1 MTVPEEK
8 DAVLR
13 DYAAF
18 LKALLPQAQGFICH
32 DSQGRVFWSEAPP
45 EGVPTV
51 TDEYRELLALL
62 LNGGALP
69 PEGARLRIGPHIA
82 FLAPLRGEDG
92 RMLGVLNVLAD
103 RGAASMPYPFVMD
116 LAAPALRSLQRE
128 LSLRYRL
135 LDGQR
140 KLQVQAAEERLLH
153 TVETLLHDRHQPCE
167 RALARI
173 VALCCEHLDVA
184 GAWLV
189 IPDKHLALVHGTG
202 VDMAAARQASAGLLA
217 VARDP
222 EFDANTV
229 SRQDEWLWLGIR
241 ARGQGVQGILA
252 FTGWQG
258 SRFSE
263 RRLARIAR
271 YVGSHID
278 SLLDRNYDSLT
289 GLLAWPV
296 FERELAAAATDR
308 GSAVLAIDV
317 DRLHLVNE
325 TFGREVGDEVLVRL
339 AGVLHDVL
347 PGHALT
353 RVAGDQFAALLRNT
367 GVEEARRLGD
377 AICAR
382 FREHCYERG
391 DQTHRPSV
399 SIGVGSLGEGVEAG
413 AEMGGAR
420 VALQAAKDRGR
431 GRTEVYESADA
442 SIVKRFDDIQIVG
455 YVRNA
460 IENNRL
466 ALVAQ
471 PLTALKPGRVPDYSE
486 VLVRIVDDAGQ
497 HVPPGDFMSAA
508 ERYQLM
514 EELDRWV
521 VATTLRLLAEHG
533 PHLVGR
539 SARFAINLSGQSL
552 GSETFLPF
560 VEAAVKASGVPA
572 DIIAFEITESVA
584 VARMQQAQA
593 FMHAMRNLGCH
604 FSLDDFGTGLSSFAY
619 LKLFPV
625 DTLKI
630 DGSFVRD
637 VTTNVV
643 SQSVVAAIAEVARVM
658 QLETVA
664 EFVQDQASLDLLRK
678 LNISYAQGFFV
689 GATELLSDKITAL
702 DAVAARKPGRQAP
715 AAR

>member
-1 MTVPEEK
+1 MAEPADK

-18 LKALLPQAQGFICH
+18 LKALLPQVQGFVCH
-32 DSQGRVFWSEAPP
+32 DVQGRVFWSEAPP
-45 EGVPTV
+45 DGVPPV
-51 TDEYRELLALL
+51 SEPYRELLSQLLKGGPPPAEGTRLKLGACIVHMALL
-62 LNGGALP
+62 
-69 PEGARLRIGPHIA
+69 H
-82 FLAPLRGEDG
+82 GEDG
-92 RMLGVLNVLAD
+92 RVLGALSVLLDRDAAGMSSRFVL
-103 RGAASMPYPFVMD
+103 D
-116 LAAPALRSLQRE
+116 LLAPALRSLQRE

-135 LDGQR
+135 LDSQR

-153 TVETLLHDRHQPCE
+153 KVETLLHDPAQPCE
-167 RALARI
+167 TAMSGIL
-173 VALCCEHLDVA
+173 ALCCAHLDVA
-184 GAWLV
+184 GVWLV
-189 IPDKHLALVHGTG
+189 IPDKGIAMAEGAG
-202 VDMAAARQASAGLLA
+202 VDVAGARTACTGLMAAAGDSIAGAQGVEQSDSLLWTA
-217 VARDP
+217 
-222 EFDANTV
+222 
-229 SRQDEWLWLGIR
+229 IR
-241 ARGQGVQGILA
+241 TRGQPVQGMLA
-252 FTGWQG
+252 FAGWRS

-271 YVGSHID
+271 YVGSHVEA
-278 SLLDRNYDSLT
+278 LLDRTYDGLT

-296 FERELAAAATDR
+296 FQRELAAALSDHE
-308 GSAVLAIDV
+308 SMVLALDV
-317 DRLHLVNE
+317 DRLHVFNE
-325 TFGREVGDEVLVRL
+325 TFGSETGDEVLVHL
-339 AGVLHDVL
+339 ASVLRELL
-347 PGHALT
+347 PGRPMT
-353 RVAGDQFAALLRNT
+353 RVTGDQFAVLLRHT
-367 GVEEARRLGD
+367 SLDEARRLGER
-377 AICAR
+377 ICAR
-382 FREHCYERG
+382 FAGRCFERG

-399 SIGVGSLGEGVEAG
+399 SIGVGALEEGAEAG
-413 AEMGGAR
+413 GEMGAAR
-420 VALQAAKDRGR
+420 IALQAAKDRGR
-431 GRTEVYESADA
+431 GRTEVYQSADA
-442 SIVKRFDDIQIVG
+442 SIVQRFDDIQLVG

-466 ALVAQ
+466 VLVAQ
-471 PLTALKPGRVPDYSE
+471 PLVALKPGRVADYNE
-486 VLVRIVDDAGQ
+486 VLVRIVDDAGK
-497 HVPPGDFMSAA
+497 HVPPGEFMSAA

-521 VATTLRLLAEHG
+521 VSTTLRLLVQNG
-533 PHLVGR
+533 RHLVGN

-552 GSETFLPF
+552 GSEQFLRF
-560 VEAAVKASGVPA
+560 VEHEVRSRNVDPG
-572 DIIAFEITESVA
+572 ILAFEITESVA

-664 EFVQDQASLDLLRK
+664 EFVQDQASLDLLRR

-689 GATELLSDKITAL
+689 GTTELLADRIASL
-702 DAVAARKPGRQAP
+702 DDTIRRAKRDAP
-715 AAR
+715 AVR

>member
-1 MTVPEEK
+1 MAEPADK

-18 LKALLPQAQGFICH
+18 LKALLPQVQGFVCH
-32 DSQGRVFWSEAPP
+32 DVQGRVFWSEAPP
-45 EGVPTV
+45 DGVPPV
-51 TDEYRELLALL
+51 SESYRELLSQLLKGGPPPAEGTRLKLGVYIVHMALL
-62 LNGGALP
+62 
-69 PEGARLRIGPHIA
+69 H
-82 FLAPLRGEDG
+82 GEDG
-92 RMLGVLNVLAD
+92 RVLGALSVLLDRDAAGMSSRFVL
-103 RGAASMPYPFVMD
+103 D
-116 LAAPALRSLQRE
+116 LLAPALRSLQRE

-135 LDGQR
+135 LDSQR

-153 TVETLLHDRHQPCE
+153 KVETLLHDPSQPCE
-167 RALARI
+167 TAMPGIL
-173 VALCCEHLDVA
+173 ALCCAHLDVA
-184 GAWLV
+184 GVWLV
-189 IPDKHLALVHGTG
+189 IPDKGIAMAEGAG
-202 VDMAAARQASAGLLA
+202 VDLAGARTACTGLMAAAGDSISGAQGVEQSDSLLWTA
-217 VARDP
+217 
-222 EFDANTV
+222 
-229 SRQDEWLWLGIR
+229 IR
-241 ARGQGVQGILA
+241 TRGQPVQGMLA
-252 FTGWQG
+252 FAGWRS

-271 YVGSHID
+271 YVGSHVEA
-278 SLLDRNYDSLT
+278 LLDRTYDGLT

-296 FERELAAAATDR
+296 FQRELAAALSDHE
-308 GSAVLAIDV
+308 SMVLALDV
-317 DRLHLVNE
+317 DRLHVFNE
-325 TFGREVGDEVLVRL
+325 TFGSETGDEVLVHL
-339 AGVLHDVL
+339 ASVLRELL
-347 PGHALT
+347 PGRPMT
-353 RVAGDQFAALLRNT
+353 RVTGDQFAVLLRHT
-367 GVEEARRLGD
+367 SLDEARRLGER
-377 AICAR
+377 ICAR
-382 FREHCYERG
+382 FAGRCFERG

-399 SIGVGSLGEGVEAG
+399 SIGVGALEEGAEAG
-413 AEMGGAR
+413 GEMGAAR
-420 VALQAAKDRGR
+420 IALQAAKDRGR
-431 GRTEVYESADA
+431 GRTEVYQSADA
-442 SIVKRFDDIQIVG
+442 SIVQRFDDIQLVG

-466 ALVAQ
+466 VLVAQ
-471 PLTALKPGRVPDYSE
+471 PLVALKPGRVADYNE

-497 HVPPGDFMSAA
+497 HVPPGEFMSAA

-521 VATTLRLLAEHG
+521 VSTTLRLLTQKG
-533 PHLVGR
+533 RHLVGN

-552 GSETFLPF
+552 GSEQFLRF
-560 VEAAVKASGVPA
+560 VEHEVRSRNVDPG
-572 DIIAFEITESVA
+572 IIAFEITESVA

-593 FMHAMRNLGCH
+593 FMYAMRNLGCH

-664 EFVQDQASLDLLRK
+664 EFVQDQASLDLLRR

-689 GATELLSDKITAL
+689 GTTELLADRIASL
-702 DAVAARKPGRQAP
+702 DDTIRRAKRDAP